1 MCRKLWLNAL
11 GSVANEGRITFETSL
26 KYYDDQ
32 KHNRK
37 ANLVNA
43 GSSGNAISSNGA
55 DGQSSS
61 LAIGKSKT
69 AYALLKLT
77 DTGEGMDEKTR
88 LNMLRP
94 FFTTKAGRGR
104 GLGATVVYETVKSHA
119 GHLHMTSQLG
129 KGTSVE
135 IYLPLP

>member
-11 GSVANEGRITFETSL
+11 DSVADGGRITFETSP

-32 KHNRK
+32 RQNRK
-37 ANLVNA
+37 VNL
-43 GSSGNAISSNGA
+43 GSPGNAISPNGA

-61 LAIGKSKT
+61 LAISNGKT

-104 GLGATVVYETVKSHA
+104 GMRATVVYETVKSHG
-119 GHLHMTSQLG
+119 GHLHMTSRLG
-129 KGTSVE
+129 KGTSVKV
-135 IYLPLP
+135 YLPLT

>member
-11 GSVANEGRITFETSL
+11 DSVADGGRITFETSL

-32 KHNRK
+32 RQNRK
-37 ANLVNA
+37 VNL
-43 GSSGNAISSNGA
+43 GFPGNAISSNGA

-61 LAIGKSKT
+61 LAIGNSKA
-69 AYALLKLT
+69 AYGLLKLT